1 VRRCR
6 DCKYWVTRKGCV
18 HPAEL
23 ARIHGRAKVHAG
35 AIVHARAIV
44 MDKYSVYRHT
54 NCDGFVE
61 NKEYVERRI
70 L

>member
-1 VRRCR
+1 MKRCR
-6 DCKYWVTRKGCV
+6 DCKYWVVRKGCV

-23 ARIHGRAKVHAG
+23 ARTHA
-35 AIVHARAIV
+35 VAIV

-61 NKEYVERRI
+61 RKN
-70 L
+70 

>member
-6 DCKYWVTRKGCV
+6 DCKYWIVRKGCV

-23 ARIHGRAKVHAG
+23 ART
-35 AIVHARAIV
+35 HARAIV
-44 MDKYSVYRHT
+44 MDKYSVYRHA